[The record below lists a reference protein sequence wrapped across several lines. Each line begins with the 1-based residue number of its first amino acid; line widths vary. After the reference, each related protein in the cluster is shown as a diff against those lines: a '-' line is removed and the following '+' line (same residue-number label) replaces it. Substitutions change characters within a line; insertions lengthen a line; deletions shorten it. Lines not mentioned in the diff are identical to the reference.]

1 MMLNVSGLH
10 VLPTI
15 RQTVMATSEKGSNR
29 PNDLVLIST
38 GWIALERISARSLK
52 ELFFFPSSYY
62 CSNAVTIAW
71 PQTQK
76 LLAHKQELY

>member
-1 MMLNVSGLH
+1 
-10 VLPTI
+10 
-15 RQTVMATSEKGSNR
+15 MATSEKGSNR

-52 ELFFFPSSYY
+52 EFFFFQSSYY
-62 CSNAVTIAW
+62 CSNTVTIAW
-71 PQTQK
+71 PQTRK

>member
-1 MMLNVSGLH
+1 
-10 VLPTI
+10 
-15 RQTVMATSEKGSNR
+15 MATSEKGSNR